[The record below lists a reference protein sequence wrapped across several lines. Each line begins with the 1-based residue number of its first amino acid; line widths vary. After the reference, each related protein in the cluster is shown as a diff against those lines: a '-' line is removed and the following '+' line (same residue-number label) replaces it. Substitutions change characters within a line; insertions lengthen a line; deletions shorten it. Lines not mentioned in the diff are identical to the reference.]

1 MHPGQFVF
9 RVRSRPHRRQYLRHR
24 RSRYRSACKND
35 LAGAVSRAGG
45 GAQGP
50 RRPRHGMSPLLVLL
64 GRRHQ
69 LRLRARVQKE
79 HGDLAAHQAPA
90 ALRPAP
96 HGLRG
101 PAHRQ
106 LQAVPPAAAAGPL
119 PHPRALAVTR
129 GDARP
134 RDAQLLTS
142 PRPPCGNA
150 GWFSNALKPGLQLL
164 FRRKRKLL
172 GKKLPRGGIRFSRRC
187 VPRPTGASQCPRKR
201 EVGILSCKIW
211 KLKP

>member
-1 MHPGQFVF
+1 MYGAVPIGASIYVIGDLDTGQHV
-9 RVRSRPHRRQYLRHR
+9 
-24 RSRYRSACKND
+24 KGD
-35 LAGAVSRAGG
+35 LAGAVSRGG
-45 GAQGP
+45 GGQEAGA
-50 RRPRHGMSPLLVLL
+50 PRHGMSPLLVLL

-79 HGDLAAHQAPA
+79 HGNLAAHQAPA

-129 GDARP
+129 G
-134 RDAQLLTS
+134 
-142 PRPPCGNA
+142 
-150 GWFSNALKPGLQLL
+150 
-164 FRRKRKLL
+164 
-172 GKKLPRGGIRFSRRC
+172 RGTR
-187 VPRPTGASQCPRKR
+187 
-201 EVGILSCKIW
+201 SC
-211 KLKP
+211 